1 MAAVEEGSYDVNS
14 ILSSSGRDFLIRNN
28 GDKVE
33 IHGLKGKKVGLYFS
47 ASWCEPHREVT
58 TDLVEVYNECA
69 PKGDFEIIFISRDN
83 DDEAFNA
90 YFSEMPWLAIPFS
103 DSETRDSLTNLFK
116 VWGMADFVIIDENGK
131 VVTENGTMIVRHYGV
146 DAYPFTLEKINELKE
161 EDEKI
166 RHNQSLTSLL
176 TSRSRDYVISNDG
189 KKVPVSELEGKI
201 VGLYIFLSAFD
212 SISNLMPQLV
222 CSDFQPLLV
231 EFYEKLKAQGESFEV
246 VAISLDNDENSFKQ
260 AFGTMPWLSLPFKDK
275 SCLKLARYFELSALP
290 SLVIIGSDGK
300 TLHPN
305 VVETVEKH
313 GVLAYP
319 FSPEK
324 FKELEEI
331 EKAKMEAQTLES
343 ILVKAELDF
352 VIGKD
357 GTKIL
362 VSDLVGK
369 HILIYFSAHW
379 CPPCRA
385 FLPKLIEAYQ
395 NIKAKDDAFELI
407 FVSSDRDQATFDSY
421 FAEMPWLALPF
432 GDERRNSLSRI
443 FKVSGIPTLV
453 AIGPSGKTITTD
465 ARALMMAHGADA
477 YPFTEEILK
486 EIEKKCGEMAKEWPE
501 KLKHPLHEEH
511 ELVRTRRGVYR
522 CDGCSEEGLIWS
534 FYCEKCDFYLHP
546 KCALGEGN
554 VKEGKDDSKEEESH
568 NEGWVCVGDVCR
580 KA

>member
-1 MAAVEEGSYDVNS
+1 MAAVEEGSHDVNS
-14 ILSSSGRDFLIRNN
+14 ILSSPGRDFLIRNN

-33 IHGLKGKKVGLYFS
+33 IQSLKGKKVGLYFS
-47 ASWCEPHREVT
+47 GSWCGPCRGFT
-58 TDLVEVYNECA
+58 PDLVEVYNECA
-69 PKGDFEIIFISRDN
+69 SKGDFEIIFISRDK

-90 YFSEMPWLAIPFS
+90 YFSKMPWLAIPFS
-103 DSETRDSLTNLFK
+103 DSETRDSLRNLFK
-116 VWGMADFVIIDENGK
+116 VRGIPYFVIIDENGK
-131 VVTENGTMIVRHYGV
+131 VVTEKGTTIVREYGA

-161 EDEKI
+161 EEEKA
-166 RHNQSLTSLL
+166 RQNQSITSVL
-176 TSRSRDYVISNDG
+176 TSRTRDFVISNDG

-201 VGLYIFLSAFD
+201 VGLYFFVSAFD
-212 SISNLMPQLV
+212 S
-222 CSDFQPLLV
+222 CDDFQPQLV
-231 EFYEKLKAQGESFEV
+231 EFYEKLKTQGESFEV
-246 VAISLDNDENSFKQ
+246 VAIPLDDDENSFKQ

-275 SCLKLARYFELSALP
+275 SCQKLARYFELSALP
-290 SLVIIGSDGK
+290 TLVIIGSDGK

-305 VVETVEKH
+305 VAETVEEH

-343 ILVKAELDF
+343 ILVKGELDF

-385 FLPKLIEAYQ
+385 FLPKLIETYQ

-407 FVSSDRDQATFDSY
+407 FVSSDSDQSAFDSY

-432 GDERRNSLSRI
+432 GDERSNSLNRI

-453 AIGPSGKTITTD
+453 AIGPSGKTIVTD
-465 ARALMMAHGADA
+465 ARDLVMAHGADA
-477 YPFTEEILK
+477 YPFTEERLK
-486 EIEKKCGEMAKEWPE
+486 EIEKKNDEMA
-501 KLKHPLHEEH
+501 
-511 ELVRTRRGVYR
+511 
-522 CDGCSEEGLIWS
+522 
-534 FYCEKCDFYLHP
+534 

-554 VKEGKDDSKEEESH
+554 EKQGKDDSKEEESH
-568 NEGWVCVGDVCR
+568 KEARACEGDVCR